1 MASQQTTNPNPNPS
15 PNPNAGAGTNA
26 RSGVPSGSIA
36 LPELR
41 AVAVESLDPADVPAL
56 RIKTDEDVRAWT
68 LTRGYQDYGLFLRR
82 LASSVVGRMLPHDVP
97 TPDQVRIRIPVDAF
111 PFPPTIQMHY

>member
-1 MASQQTTNPNPNPS
+1 MAAQSTSTNPNAPAI
-15 PNPNAGAGTNA
+15 AGALADT
-26 RSGVPSGSIA
+26 RPDTRSGSIA

-82 LASSVVGRMLPHDVP
+82 LAESVVGRMLPHDVP
-97 TPDQVRIRIPVDAF
+97 TPDQVRIRIP
-111 PFPPTIQMHY
+111 PYPSPSPLRYRYIIRMN

>member
-1 MASQQTTNPNPNPS
+1 MASQQTTHPNPNPS
-15 PNPNAGAGTNA
+15 PNMNPNAGAGADA

-41 AVAVESLDPADVPAL
+41 AVAVESLDPADVPTL
-56 RIKTDEDVRAWT
+56 RIKTDDDVRAWK

-82 LASSVVGRMLPHDVP
+82 LAESVVGRMLPHDVP
-97 TPDQVRIRIPVDAF
+97 NPDQVRVLPV
-111 PFPPTIQMHY
+111 PPSP